1 MTTTISFPAQNR
13 VENLEAGQ
21 SGAKCRM
28 RCSSVCAAEGLGV
41 VGVRSGWVKA
51 RRRRGARHRSI
62 PVNDPVGAL
71 ATPGGRAN
79 LTHIP
84 YNLRAPIGKLS
95 LAQVMY
101 V

>member
-41 VGVRSGWVKA
+41 VGVRSGWARA

-62 PVNDPVGAL
+62 PVNDPAGAL
-71 ATPGGRAN
+71 ASPA
-79 LTHIP
+79 HIP